1 MIKKLKMHKKIIID
15 DLNDNE
21 EAIKISDFD
30 LNNKIIF
37 DSVKYYL
44 KKYRKERSKERLA
57 DLLMCIT
64 KMSKLNGVN
73 LGADLELLD
82 IIQTKSLEKNIIKI
96 VKKGK

>member
-37 DSVKYYL
+37 DSVKY
-44 KKYRKERSKERLA
+44 
-57 DLLMCIT
+57 
-64 KMSKLNGVN
+64 
-73 LGADLELLD
+73 
-82 IIQTKSLEKNIIKI
+82 
-96 VKKGK
+96 